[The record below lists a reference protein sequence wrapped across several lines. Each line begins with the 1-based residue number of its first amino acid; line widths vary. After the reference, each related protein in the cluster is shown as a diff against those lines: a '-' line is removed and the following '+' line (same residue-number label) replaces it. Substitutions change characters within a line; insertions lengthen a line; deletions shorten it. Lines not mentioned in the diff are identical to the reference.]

1 MKGSASLLGLTVGD
15 YFNSCNWQLSP
26 PKKNNNL
33 PKQAK
38 KVVSPQRPSVL
49 AALSVKEFF
58 NSCNWQLLSQPLELD
73 EEITSSL
80 PPDLP
85 SNLPC
90 LTVTEFLS
98 LCNWQLLPPEVRLS
112 QSLPVESTSA
122 PTSASASTS
131 PLTMQVQAFFPKIPW
146 GGSHQIGES
155 PQTSNLPKLNFPA
168 PGEMNANDLSKLF

>member
-26 PKKNNNL
+26 PKKNKNL
-33 PKQAK
+33 PKKAK

-58 NSCNWQLLSQPLELD
+58 NSCNWQLLSQPLLD
-73 EEITSSL
+73 EEVISSL
-80 PPDLP
+80 PPSPVP

-98 LCNWQLLPPEVRLS
+98 LCNWQLLPPEVRPS
-112 QSLPVESTSA
+112 QSLPVESTS
-122 PTSASASTS
+122 TSTS
-131 PLTMQVQAFFPKIPW
+131 PLTMQVQAFFSKIPW
-146 GGSHQIGES
+146 GSSYEIGAS
-155 PQTSNLPKLNFPA
+155 PQTTALSKLNFPA

>member
-26 PKKNNNL
+26 PKRNNL

-73 EEITSSL
+73 DETTSPL
-80 PPDLP
+80 PSSSPDLP
-85 SNLPC
+85 NNLPC

-98 LCNWQLLPPEVRLS
+98 LCNWQLLPQEVRPS
-112 QSLPVESTSA
+112 QSLPVST
-122 PTSASASTS
+122 PTPTS

-146 GGSHQIGES
+146 GGSHEISES
-155 PQTSNLPKLNFPA
+155 PQTSNLSKLNFPA